1 VAHGTW
7 PTDMIDGSALI
18 DRLAGFTE
26 RGDLAGGFEAMAAF
40 VGAEHYMIARHDVL
54 NEEGFDHIV
63 SSNWPFDLVRTLGRL
78 VMRHQGKRNEIER
91 CMAMMEPLFLRA
103 PASIRVPEHLSRT
116 YCAFP
121 FCTGQ
126 ARLVVVF
133 LFRADIVVARDR
145 IHDVAL
151 LSAYFAANFDQATYV
166 PASVLDLTEREME
179 CLNWIAEGK
188 TSDEISVIIGI
199 SRNTVNNY
207 ITSIMRKTATKTR
220 SEAIAYAVRHSL
232 I

>member
-1 VAHGTW
+1 
-7 PTDMIDGSALI
+7 MIDRSVLI
-18 DRLAGFTE
+18 GKLAQCAE
-26 RGDLAGGFEAMAAF
+26 RGDLPAGFELMSSF
-40 VGAEHYMIARHDVL
+40 VGAEHYMLARQDML
-54 NEEGFDHIV
+54 NEDGFDHIV
-63 SSNWPFDLVRTLGRL
+63 SSNWPFDVVRTLGQH
-78 VMRHQGKRNEIER
+78 VIKQQSKRNELER
-91 CMAMMEPLFLRA
+91 CMAIMEPAFIRA
-103 PASIRVPEHLSRT
+103 PATLRMPEHLSRI

-126 ARLVVVF
+126 ARLSVIF
-133 LFRADIVVARDR
+133 LFRSDIVVARER
-145 IHDVAL
+145 VHDVAL
-151 LSAYFAANFDQATYV
+151 LSAYFAARFDEATYV
-166 PASVLDLTEREME
+166 PSSVLDLTEREIE

-188 TSDEISVIIGI
+188 TSDEISMIIGI